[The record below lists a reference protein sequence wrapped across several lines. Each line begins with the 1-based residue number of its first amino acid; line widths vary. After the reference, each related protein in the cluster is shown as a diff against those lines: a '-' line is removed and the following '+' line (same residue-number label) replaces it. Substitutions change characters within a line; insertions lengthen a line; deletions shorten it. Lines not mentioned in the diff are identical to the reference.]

1 MGQSTSEHRKKNMWH
16 VETDYFALA
25 VFVIMLIKEHSQ
37 RKEHNDVQDNAFYF
51 VLIVSIVNVIIDIFS
66 SLAMNREMHWWPY
79 QILMTIYVASMPL
92 LAFVWTCY
100 AYVLIHKDYD
110 VKRLNRGLTW
120 VLCPYIIYV
129 LVALSNPFTGLFF
142 GLTPQMEYSRGPL
155 FMSVGVG
162 SIMVYSAIGL
172 LMVIFNFQKILPR
185 ANAFLLMAF
194 FLVTACFIW
203 IQLANPG
210 WLVINASYAVIYVWC
225 DITVEEQRRK
235 ELYSEINRKN
245 EELERVA
252 KKAESAAQAKSEF
265 LSRMSHDIRT
275 PMNAVIGLTHLA
287 QEEDNIQVI
296 REYLHNIDT
305 SSDFLLGLI
314 NDILDMSK
322 IENGELTLKEDTYT
336 KDEFVNSINTVI
348 KPLMDNRDINFV
360 FQMNAH
366 IDCIRVD
373 RLRYN
378 QIFFNLLSNAAKFT
392 PRGGIV
398 EFLSESIPPKDD
410 KVGIRFHVR
419 DNGIGMS
426 PEFLPHLYDPF
437 SQERSEMGDK
447 VKGTGLGLP
456 IVKSLVDIMGG
467 TISVKSELGKG
478 TEFIVDLYMPLA
490 EAEVEEHSTETI
502 TENLMDARI
511 LLVEDNEI
519 NIYVAQLILE
529 KAGCVVEIA
538 KNGKEAVEV
547 FDASEQNH
555 FDAILMDVRMP
566 IMNGID
572 ATRAIRALD
581 RPDAATI
588 PIIAMT
594 ADAFEEE
601 KKKTLEAGMNYHLSK
616 PINPKTLYN
625 ILSNHLADKGAEA

>member
-1 MGQSTSEHRKKNMWH
+1 MWH

-51 VLIVSIVNVIIDIFS
+51 VLVVSIVNVIIDIFS

-92 LAFVWTCY
+92 LALIWTCY
-100 AYVLIHKDYD
+100 AYVLIHKEYT
-110 VKRLNRGLTW
+110 VKRLNRDLQV
-120 VLCPYIIYV
+120 VLVPYMLYV
-129 LVALSNPFTGLFF
+129 LVALSNPFTELFF
-142 GLTPQMEYSRGPL
+142 RLSPQMEYSRGPL

-162 SIMVYSAIGL
+162 SIMVYSAVGL
-172 LMVIFNFQKILPR
+172 FLVIYNYKKITPKT
-185 ANAFLLMAF
+185 NVLLLIAF

-235 ELYSEINRKN
+235 ELYSEINHKN
-245 EELERVA
+245 EELETVA

-275 PMNAVIGLTHLA
+275 PMNAIIGLTHLA
-287 QEEDNIQVI
+287 QEEGDIQVVH
-296 REYLHNIDT
+296 EYLHNIET

-322 IENGELTLKEDTYT
+322 IENGELKLKEDVYR
-336 KDEFVNSINTVI
+336 KEEFVNSINTVI
-348 KPLMDNRDINFV
+348 KPLMDKRDINFV
-360 FQMNAH
+360 FEMGAH
-366 IDCIRVD
+366 VDCIRVD

-392 PRGGIV
+392 PKGGIV
-398 EFLSESIPPKDD
+398 EFLSESIPPKGD

-426 PEFLPHLYDPF
+426 PEFLPHMYDPF
-437 SQERSEMGDK
+437 SQERSDMGDK

-478 TEFIVDLYMPLA
+478 TEFIVDLYVPLA
-490 EAEVEEHSTETI
+490 EPEEEELAADTI
-502 TENLMDARI
+502 GGNLMNARI

-538 KNGKEAVEV
+538 KNGKEAIDV
-547 FDASEQNH
+547 FEASEENH
-555 FDAILMDVRMP
+555 FDAVLMDVRMP
-566 IMNGID
+566 IMNGIA
-572 ATRAIRALD
+572 ATQAIRALE
-581 RPDAATI
+581 RPDAATV

-616 PINPKTLYN
+616 PINPKMLYH
-625 ILSNHLADKGAEA
+625 ILSNHLTGKGTEG

>member
-1 MGQSTSEHRKKNMWH
+1 MWH

-92 LAFVWTCY
+92 LALIWTCY
-100 AYVLIHKDYD
+100 AYVLIHKEYT
-110 VKRLNRGLTW
+110 VKRLNRDLMV
-120 VLCPYIIYV
+120 VLVPYMFYV

-142 GLTPQMEYSRGPL
+142 HLTPQMEYSRGPL
-155 FMSVGVG
+155 FMPVGVG
-162 SIMVYSAIGL
+162 SIMIYSAVGL
-172 LMVIFNFQKILPR
+172 LLVIYNYKKITPKT
-185 ANAFLLMAF
+185 NVFLLIAF

-235 ELYSEINRKN
+235 ELYGEINHKN
-245 EELERVA
+245 EELEIVA

-275 PMNAVIGLTHLA
+275 PMNAIIGLTHLA
-287 QEEDNIQVI
+287 QEEDDIRVV
-296 REYLHNIDT
+296 REYLHNIET

-322 IENGELTLKEDTYT
+322 IENGELKLKEDVYR
-336 KDEFVNSINTVI
+336 KEEFVNSINTVI
-348 KPLMDNRDINFV
+348 KPLMDKREITFI
-360 FQMNAH
+360 FQMGAH
-366 IDCIRVD
+366 VDCIRVD

-392 PRGGIV
+392 PKGGMV
-398 EFLSESIPPKDD
+398 EFLSESIPPKND
-410 KVGIRFHVR
+410 KVGIRFRVR

-426 PEFLPHLYDPF
+426 PEFLPHMYDPF
-437 SQERSEMGDK
+437 SQERSGLGDK

-456 IVKSLVDIMGG
+456 IVKSLVDIMDG

-478 TEFIVDLYMPLA
+478 TEFIVDLYVPLA
-490 EAEVEEHSTETI
+490 EPEEAEVSADTPA
-502 TENLMDARI
+502 ENLMDARI

-538 KNGKEAVEV
+538 KNGREAVEV
-547 FDASEQNH
+547 FQASEENH

-572 ATRAIRALD
+572 ATREIRALE
-581 RPDAATI
+581 RPDAATV

-601 KKKTLEAGMNYHLSK
+601 KKKTLEAGMDYHLSK
-616 PINPKTLYN
+616 PINPKILYN
-625 ILSNHLADKGAEA
+625 ILSSHLVNKGAEV

>member
-1 MGQSTSEHRKKNMWH
+1 MWH

-66 SLAMNREMHWWPY
+66 SLAMNQEMHWWPY
-79 QILMTIYVASMPL
+79 QILMTVYVASMPL

-100 AYVLIHKDYD
+100 AYVMIHKDYS
-110 VKRLNRGLTW
+110 VKRLNRGLMV
-120 VLCPYIIYV
+120 VLCPYIVYI

-142 GLTPQMEYSRGPL
+142 GLSPQMEYSRGPL

-162 SIMVYSAIGL
+162 SIMAYSAVGFFL
-172 LMVIFNFQKILPR
+172 VIYNFKRITPR
-185 ANAFLLMAF
+185 ANVFLLMAF

-235 ELYSEINRKN
+235 ELYGEINHKN
-245 EELERVA
+245 EELEIVA
-252 KKAESAAQAKSEF
+252 RKAESAAQAKSEF

-275 PMNAVIGLTHLA
+275 PMNAIIGLTHLA

-296 REYLHNIDT
+296 REYLHNIET

-322 IENGELTLKEDTYT
+322 IENGELKLKEDVYR
-336 KDEFVNSINTVI
+336 KEEFVNSINTVI
-348 KPLMDNRDINFV
+348 KPLMDKRDITFV
-360 FQMNAH
+360 FEMGAH
-366 IDCIRVD
+366 VDCIRVD

-392 PRGGIV
+392 PKGGIV
-398 EFLSESIPPKDD
+398 EFLSESIPPKED

-426 PEFLPHLYDPF
+426 PEFLPHMYDPF
-437 SQERSEMGDK
+437 SQERSDMGDK

-478 TEFIVDLYMPLA
+478 TEFIVDLYVPLA
-490 EAEVEEHSTETI
+490 EPEKEETSIDTVSGK
-502 TENLMDARI
+502 LMDARI

-538 KNGKEAVEV
+538 KNGREAIDM
-547 FDASEQNH
+547 FQASEEKH
-555 FDAILMDVRMP
+555 YDAILMDVRMP

-572 ATRAIRALD
+572 ATRKIRALE
-581 RPDAATI
+581 RPDAVTI

-616 PINPKTLYN
+616 PINPKTLYH
-625 ILSNHLADKGAEA
+625 ILSSHLTEKGTQV